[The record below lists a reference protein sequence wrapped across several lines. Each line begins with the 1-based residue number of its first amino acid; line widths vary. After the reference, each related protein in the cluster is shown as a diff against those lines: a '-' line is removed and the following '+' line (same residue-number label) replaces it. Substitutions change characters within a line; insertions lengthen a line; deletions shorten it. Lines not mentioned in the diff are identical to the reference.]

1 MRMKKRRRSRRN
13 LKKRMRRRK
22 IYPSAAEAGAVDGDR
37 KRKRFV
43 NFSSFLV
50 AVTVRFI
57 IDNLDF

>member
-1 MRMKKRRRSRRN
+1 MRTKKRRRSRRN

-50 AVTVRFI
+50 AVRFI
-57 IDNLDF
+57 IYNVDF